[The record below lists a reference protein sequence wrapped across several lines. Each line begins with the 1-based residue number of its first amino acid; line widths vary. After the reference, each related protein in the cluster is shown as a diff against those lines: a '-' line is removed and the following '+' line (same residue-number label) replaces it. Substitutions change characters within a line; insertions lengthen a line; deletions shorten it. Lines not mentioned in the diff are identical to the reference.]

1 MMMKRGV
8 ITISDNGAVS
18 VLSGQIMMSEFEIA
32 KLLGVMVPTVR
43 GKIQILLKS
52 RMCVESCGGVVR
64 GNRIVPEYF
73 GLEVVIA
80 VAFQVDSYE
89 ADKFRKHILSKLT
102 AQTQLPIYISMN
114 DDNKVNI
121 FS

>member
-1 MMMKRGV
+1 MKREK
-8 ITISDNGAVS
+8 ITISENGAVS
-18 VLSGQIMMSEFEIA
+18 VPSGKVMMSEYEIA
-32 KLLGVMVPTVR
+32 ELLGVMVPTVR
-43 GKIQILLKS
+43 GKIQTLLKS

-80 VAFQVDSYE
+80 VAFQVDSFE
-89 ADKFRKHILSKLT
+89 ADRFRRHILSRLT
-102 AQTQLPIYISMN
+102 APAQMPIYISMN
-114 DDNKVNI
+114 DDNKVGL

>member
-1 MMMKRGV
+1 MKREI
-8 ITISDNGAVS
+8 ITISENGIVN
-18 VLSGQIMMSEFEIA
+18 VPSGKVMMSEYEIA
-32 KLLGVMVPTVR
+32 ELLGVMVPTVR
-43 GKIQILLKS
+43 GKIQTLLKS
-52 RMCVESCGGVVR
+52 RMYVESCGGIVR

-89 ADKFRKHILSKLT
+89 ADRFRKFILGKLS
-102 AQTQLPIYISMN
+102 ASTQLPIYISMN
-114 DDNKVNI
+114 DENKVSI

>member
-1 MMMKRGV
+1 MKREK
-8 ITISDNGAVS
+8 ITISD
-18 VLSGQIMMSEFEIA
+18 SGTVCVPSGKIMMSEYEIA
-32 KLLGVMVPTVR
+32 ELLGVMVPTVR
-43 GKIQILLKS
+43 GKIQTLLKS
-52 RMCVESCGGVVR
+52 RMCVESCGGIVR

-80 VAFQVDSYE
+80 VAFQVDSYKT
-89 ADKFRKHILSKLT
+89 DILRKYILGKLS
-102 AQTQLPIYISMN
+102 ASTQLPIYISMN